1 MRLSTLSSPAS
12 KSAVAGSPSRMLTPS
27 LNRKTWEK
35 VFYCLLLKYR
45 TRHLE
50 NFEEEEA
57 KPSRKASGSRSRKE
71 ATPPAGMSRSKR
83 SKQSL
88 SDLAGETVEVKPTR
102 PKLASPPRHTPT
114 IHRPAPPTPNAAPS
128 SIRGP
133 AGPGSPRSRGPL
145 PQTPVHETSAGMYSP
160 SVNGGNTPAG
170 NDVPAIHLQ
179 EPTPQSADRI
189 RDSHLLSPN
198 TLPPPSPTPSAASNV
213 PPMSPKLP
221 IEIPQVDSPAM
232 QRFFHDVVDQLQ
244 AMALRPLS
252 PTQEQSPTFPP
263 PSPGL
268 PSPATP
274 GGERMSF
281 TPIIRARDQF
291 KPSGHAGDASQF
303 ADADEEY
310 GTEDATS
317 SNGPIPLHQQLQ
329 NMYANKQGNN
339 PTQSPIQ
346 PLSIRKSPSPNNSP
360 LQPRRSVRQS
370 PNPNAAPVR
379 PGIMR
384 PTSAFTTPV
393 SPRVVPNR
401 RGASS
406 MIHTSPPPNIP
417 GAYYDSPPDKENRGY
432 LKSAFANSPPSGE
445 KKRVTLGL
453 GIAGAPQQVHG
464 SAFETGV
471 STNGTSKLVKR
482 RSKQASA
489 TPSPMFSSPTPA
501 LEAASAPK
509 GSWFTNLFSWKTPVV
524 STYLS
529 DDLVGER

>member
-1 MRLSTLSSPAS
+1 MPT
-12 KSAVAGSPSRMLTPS
+12 
-27 LNRKTWEK
+27 RKTWEK

-50 NFEEEEA
+50 NFEEEEVKPA
-57 KPSRKASGSRSRKE
+57 RKPSRKE
-71 ATPPAGMSRSKR
+71 APPPAGMSRSKR

-88 SDLAGETVEVKPTR
+88 SDLANEAEDVKPTR
-102 PKLASPPRHTPT
+102 PRLASPPRHTPS
-114 IHRPAPPTPNAAPS
+114 IQRPAPPTPGAAPPAS
-128 SIRGP
+128 SVRGP
-133 AGPGSPRSRGPL
+133 AGPSSPRTRGPL
-145 PQTPVHETSAGMYSP
+145 PS
-160 SVNGGNTPAG
+160 TPAPA
-170 NDVPAIHLQ
+170 DVPAIHLQ
-179 EPTPQSADRI
+179 EPTPQSADRS

-198 TLPPPSPTPSAASNV
+198 AVPPPSPTPTANSVV

-252 PTQEQSPTFPP
+252 PTQEQSPTFGPP
-263 PSPGL
+263 TPAL

-291 KPSGHAGDASQF
+291 KPSGHSADASQF
-303 ADADEEY
+303 ADAEEEY
-310 GTEDATS
+310 GTSEPTADQPLA
-317 SNGPIPLHQQLQ
+317 LHQQLQ
-329 NMYANKQGNN
+329 NAYSAKHGTNTAQ
-339 PTQSPIQ
+339 TFVQ
-346 PLSIRKSPSPNNSP
+346 PLSIRKSPSPNSSP

-393 SPRVVPNR
+393 SQRVVPNR

-417 GAYYDSPPDKENRGY
+417 GAYYDSPPDKENQGQ
-432 LKSAFANSPPSGE
+432 LKSALASGSTNGE

-453 GIAGAPQQVHG
+453 GIAGAPEQAH
-464 SAFETGV
+464 SAAFEAPG
-471 STNGTSKLVKR
+471 GASKLVKR
-482 RSKQASA
+482 RSKHAS
-489 TPSPMFSSPTPA
+489 TPSPLFSSPTPT

-524 STYLS
+524 SHLRNCVKGAS
-529 DDLVGER
+529 

>member
-1 MRLSTLSSPAS
+1 
-12 KSAVAGSPSRMLTPS
+12 
-27 LNRKTWEK
+27 
-35 VFYCLLLKYR
+35 
-45 TRHLE
+45 
-50 NFEEEEA
+50 
-57 KPSRKASGSRSRKE
+57 
-71 ATPPAGMSRSKR
+71 MSRSKR

-88 SDLAGETVEVKPTR
+88 SDLANEAVDVKPAR
-102 PKLASPPRHTPT
+102 PKLASPPRHTPS
-114 IHRPAPPTPNAAPS
+114 IQRPAPPAPGAAPPAS

-145 PQTPVHETSAGMYSP
+145 PQTPIHESEAEQHMAIP
-160 SVNGGNTPAG
+160 SRAATPAG
-170 NDVPAIHLQ
+170 DVPAIHLQ
-179 EPTPQSADRI
+179 EPTPQSAERT
-189 RDSHLLSPN
+189 RDSHLLLPN
-198 TLPPPSPTPSAASNV
+198 AVPPPSPTPTVNGAV
-213 PPMSPKLP
+213 PPLSPKLP

-252 PTQEQSPTFPP
+252 PTQEQSPTFGPP
-263 PSPGL
+263 TPAL
-268 PSPATP
+268 PSPAMP

-291 KPSGHAGDASQF
+291 KQSGHGGDASQF
-303 ADADEEY
+303 ADAEEEY
-310 GTEDATS
+310 MGEDALS
-317 SNGPIPLHQQLQ
+317 QEHALPLQQQLQ
-329 NMYANKQGNN
+329 NAYAQRQTTN
-339 PTQSPIQ
+339 PAQSPVQ

-370 PNPNAAPVR
+370 PNPNAAPIR

-393 SPRVVPNR
+393 SQRVVPNR

-417 GAYYDSPPDKENRGY
+417 GAYYDSPPDKENQQ
-432 LKSAFANSPPSGE
+432 LKSAFATGSTNGE

-453 GIAGAPQQVHG
+453 GIAGAPQQVHSAPYDAG
-464 SAFETGV
+464 SNTSGA
-471 STNGTSKLVKR
+471 SKLVKR
-482 RSKQASA
+482 RSKAA
-489 TPSPMFSSPTPA
+489 TPSPLFSSPTPA

-524 STYLS
+524 GHSRFCAGYHCTPANVFFLRTTYYCRPKTCSLLAFTASVFSKLLVPQLS
-529 DDLVGER
+529 LKTKMVQGY

>member
-1 MRLSTLSSPAS
+1 M
-12 KSAVAGSPSRMLTPS
+12 
-27 LNRKTWEK
+27 
-35 VFYCLLLKYR
+35 FYCLLLKYR

-50 NFEEEEA
+50 NFEEEEV
-57 KPSRKASGSRSRKE
+57 KSTRQPSSSRSRKE
-71 ATPPAGMSRSKR
+71 APPAAGMSRSKR

-88 SDLAGETVEVKPTR
+88 SDLANEAVESKPTR

-114 IHRPAPPTPNAAPS
+114 IQRPAPPTPNAAPS
-128 SIRGP
+128 NLRGP

-145 PQTPVHETSAGMYSP
+145 PQTPNHEVTTGMYSP
-160 SVNGGNTPAG
+160 SIHGATTPAA
-170 NDVPAIHLQ
+170 NEVPAIHLQ
-179 EPTPQSADRI
+179 EPTPQSADRT

-198 TLPPPSPTPSAASNV
+198 APPPPSPSPATNSSV

-252 PTQEQSPTFPP
+252 PTQEQSPTFGP
-263 PSPGL
+263 PSPAL

-274 GGERMSF
+274 GAERMSF

-291 KPSGHAGDASQF
+291 KSAGHAADASQF

-310 GTEDATS
+310 ANDDVAP
-317 SNGPIPLHQQLQ
+317 SNAPIPLHQQLQ
-329 NMYANKQGNN
+329 NMYANKTGANLG
-339 PTQSPIQ
+339 QSPIQ
-346 PLSIRKSPSPNNSP
+346 PLSIRKSPSPGSSP

-370 PNPNAAPVR
+370 PNPNTAPIR

-393 SPRVVPNR
+393 SQRVVPNR

-417 GAYYDSPPDKENRGY
+417 GAYYDSPPDKENQGH
-432 LKSAFANSPPSGE
+432 LKSAFANGSSNGE

-453 GIAGAPQQVHG
+453 GIAGAPQQVHA
-464 SAFETGV
+464 SAFDTGAPPG
-471 STNGTSKLVKR
+471 GTSKLVKR
-482 RSKQASA
+482 RSKHTS
-489 TPSPMFSSPTPA
+489 TPSPLFSSPTPA
-501 LEAASAPK
+501 LEAASASK

-524 STYLS
+524 G
-529 DDLVGER
+529 LVC